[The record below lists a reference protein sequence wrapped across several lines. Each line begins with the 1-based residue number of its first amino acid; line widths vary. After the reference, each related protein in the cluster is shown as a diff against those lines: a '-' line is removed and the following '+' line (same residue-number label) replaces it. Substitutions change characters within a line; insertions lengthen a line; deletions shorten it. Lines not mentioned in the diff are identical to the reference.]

1 MRIARSTLIGTAVAM
16 ALFGR
21 NNVVQA
27 QTSGDAT
34 TSNQNEQLQEVVVTG
49 IRASLEQSLE
59 AKRSADSVVDVI
71 TAEDIGKMPDKN
83 IADSLSAS
91 RASRSAPPAPARAA
105 STRTTASACAAPT
118 PASRRP

>member
-34 TSNQNEQLQEVVVTG
+34 TSNQNEQLQEV
-49 IRASLEQSLE
+49 LERNVNNGENHGTSDDTTRGPLFC
-59 AKRSADSVVDVI
+59 ADRINAPHTVGRIVYV
-71 TAEDIGKMPDKN
+71 
-83 IADSLSAS
+83 
-91 RASRSAPPAPARAA
+91 SRS
-105 STRTTASACAAPT
+105 T
-118 PASRRP
+118 